1 MLARVELGF
10 GRTKIP
16 VSQRKVSASS
26 TSPVRPPGQ
35 STGPTPGSDD
45 PRAQALRRFCQRLAA
60 VGLNNTYEAAH
71 AQLALR
77 CFDVVRLRQ
86 AGLAASTI
94 KPLPEPA
101 EGAAERLYADSAGKT
116 WLGLSMLMESYAT
129 SKDDLKR
136 RLWALWKSVS
146 STHTEENQRP

>member
-1 MLARVELGF
+1 
-10 GRTKIP
+10 
-16 VSQRKVSASS
+16 
-26 TSPVRPPGQ
+26 
-35 STGPTPGSDD
+35 
-45 PRAQALRRFCQRLAA
+45 
-60 VGLNNTYEAAH
+60 
-71 AQLALR
+71 
-77 CFDVVRLRQ
+77 
-86 AGLAASTI
+86 LAASTI